1 MKASLRIVSIV
12 FHKTSLQLLSKK
24 VIMNSLEFPKRS
36 VSRMNQIQP
45 NLLQSKMLPVGIENF
60 EEIRT
65 EGYYY
70 IDKAGTIKS
79 LLTKR
84 SKLLFR
90 TRPRRFG
97 KSLNINMLKS
107 FLKSDAILPCL
118 QDLRF
123 QNSAICVKN
132 TWGIF
137 LWFPSV

>member
-1 MKASLRIVSIV
+1 
-12 FHKTSLQLLSKK
+12 
-24 VIMNSLEFPKRS
+24 MNSLEFPKRS

-97 KSLNINMLKS
+97 KTLTMSMVEEFFSVEIVFESGCDPSLFAGLEISK
-107 FLKSDAILPCL
+107 
-118 QDLRF
+118 
-123 QNSAICVKN
+123 
-132 TWGIF
+132 
-137 LWFPSV
+137 

>member
-1 MKASLRIVSIV
+1 
-12 FHKTSLQLLSKK
+12 
-24 VIMNSLEFPKRS
+24 MNSLEFPKRS

-84 SKLLFR
+84 SKLLFFEIGCD
-90 TRPRRFG
+90 P
-97 KSLNINMLKS
+97 SLFAGLEISK
-107 FLKSDAILPCL
+107 
-118 QDLRF
+118 
-123 QNSAICVKN
+123 
-132 TWGIF
+132 
-137 LWFPSV
+137 